1 MALESPPPIEYHPHI
16 QFFKTEDILVLV
28 LIFLVGLL
36 LLILWL
42 IALIRYL
49 RSKGIP
55 LFNLEKNPNT
65 TAEHSKAESS
75 RSTDNQRC

>member
-1 MALESPPPIEYHPHI
+1 MVIESPPLIEYEPHI

-28 LIFLVGLL
+28 LIFLIGLL

-42 IALIRYL
+42 IALMRYL

-55 LFNLEKNPNT
+55 PFKLEKNPNIT
-65 TAEHSKAESS
+65 TEHSKAETS

>member
-1 MALESPPPIEYHPHI
+1 MALESSPPIEYEPHI
-16 QFFKTEDILVLV
+16 QFFKTEDIFVLV

-42 IALIRYL
+42 IALMRYL

-55 LFNLEKNPNT
+55 PFKLEKNLNI
-65 TAEHSKAESS
+65 TAEHSKTETR